1 MPSQLLQSTRE
12 EVLDEYGQECI
23 FCGTTESEHKNEHGR
38 SLDVHHLIP
47 KRSGGSNDPEN
58 LVPLCISCHNTMES
72 AHGKAMKELAKEKGL
87 NQSTSEDSVEQEAKR
102 EKIKEQLDQKITRN
116 NEAEAENDQLRE
128 SLKELLKHKTK
139 INIHV
144 VHETRV
150 TTSRVLYAGTDEQTA
165 YEKYESAEYHVTME
179 TVSIRTD
186 NLATIIDPLSL
197 DPDHIHKWLSE
208 SEEETLME
216 YESELED
223 ADD

>member
-12 EVLDEYGQECI
+12 EVLDAYGRECI
-23 FCGTTESEHKNEHGR
+23 FCGTTESENKNEHGR

-58 LVPLCISCHNTMES
+58 LVPLCVSCHNTMES
-72 AHGKAMKELAKEKGL
+72 VHGKAMKELAKEKGL
-87 NQSTSEDSVEQEAKR
+87 NQSTSEEHDKLE
-102 EKIKEQLDQKITRN
+102 EKYEETKEEMKKARGARMS
-116 NEAEAENDQLRE
+116 AEAENDRLRE

-144 VHETRV
+144 VHETHV

-197 DPDHIHKWLSE
+197 DPDNIHKWLSE

-216 YESELED
+216 YESEPED